1 MGRTGVVAVS
11 CNGLHCAGCGGGS
24 AVPVVALAAVEGF
37 AWVAA
42 HIIEV
47 AVTSAACGALALAA
61 VAALMRW
68 TDRRDARRAAA
79 RPLWSAREVP
89 AVTPAAAVRVAASG
103 APAIENHY
111 HIHLP
116 DVGEQAAA
124 RIIRQAL
131 PGTAGESI
139 TERN

>member
-1 MGRTGVVAVS
+1 VP
-11 CNGLHCAGCGGGS
+11 
-24 AVPVVALAAVEGF
+24 PVVFAALCGLDWLVM
-37 AWVAA
+37 

-47 AVTSAACGALALAA
+47 AATSAACGVLAVVA

-68 TDRRDARRAAA
+68 ADRRDARHAAA
-79 RPLWSAREVP
+79 RPLWSARKAP
-89 AVTPAAAVRVAASG
+89 AVTSAAAPRVTASPV
-103 APAIENHY
+103 PAIENHY